1 VRRSTLIICAGGLVL
16 LVGAVLTVG
25 PWLEA
30 QRWQSSPAA
39 EQAER
44 NAAAPTTVPL
54 RAAPTLIARPTAQ
67 PTAAAAAA
75 PPAANPRV
83 LPTTV
88 PTPAPTVVADVSPP
102 IEAAP
107 PTPTLGPS
115 NLKLGEVA
123 FQFLDP
129 PQPGATALL
138 SLAIR
143 NPTDQPSGPVSLDL
157 PTAWLKGYSIEGVVP
172 LPVDGTLN
180 GQRVDQNLRFTV
192 DGPPPGDVAQV
203 AVYVVTTDEVIDA
216 PALRVVD
223 AEGREIGRAQ
233 PPTEAPRAPPGP
245 VYSIDIPSLH
255 LHTGVVQVDWE
266 PPLFV
271 VGQVRSSAHVTEGNS
286 VLIGHVRG
294 AAGYNVFDRL
304 DRVSM
309 GEHIVANSRGS
320 TYEFVVTQRE
330 VLPKDDTSPTMP
342 TESPRLT
349 LMTCAGEFNPLTGE
363 YPDRLWI
370 VAEPVDV
377 VAARS
382 KLEAAS
388 PVQPSATGGLG
399 NTDADLARAYG
410 GPIGESPE
418 NLTVYQR
425 NGVERRAQ
433 FVEASGQQ
441 RRATVVIERAR
452 ADASFSLDEARRR
465 ATALLPRDAETRSS
479 APDGN
484 GRFVVE
490 YFSSASLERTLPAEW
505 FTDRQVEPGDV
516 VAVYRRR
523 PDGRVSDVL
532 VGIGSDPSEL
542 LALLD

>member
-1 VRRSTLIICAGGLVL
+1 VRRSTLIICAGGLIL
-16 LVGAVLTVG
+16 LVGAALTLG

-30 QRWQSSPAA
+30 ERWQSSPAA
-39 EQAER
+39 VQAER

-54 RAAPTLIARPTAQ
+54 RAAPTLVVRPT
-67 PTAAAAAA
+67 A
-75 PPAANPRV
+75 PPAATAASLRASNPRV
-83 LPTTV
+83 LPTAA
-88 PTPAPTVVADVSPP
+88 PTPAPTVVPDVSPP

-115 NLKLGEVA
+115 RLRLGEVA

-138 SLAIR
+138 SLAIH
-143 NPTDQPSGPVSLDL
+143 NPTDQPGGAVSLDL
-157 PTAWLKGYSIEGVVP
+157 PQAWLKGYSIEGVVP

-180 GQRVDQNLRFTV
+180 GERVDQNLRFTV
-192 DGPPPGDVAQV
+192 DGPSPGEDAQV

-271 VGQVRSSAHVTEGNS
+271 VGQLRSSAHVTEGNS

-304 DRVSM
+304 DRVGM
-309 GEHIVANSRGS
+309 GERIVANSRGS

-330 VLPKDDTSPTMP
+330 VLPKDDTSPTLA
-342 TESPRLT
+342 TRTPRLT

-377 VAARS
+377 VDARANLPAA
-382 KLEAAS
+382 A
-388 PVQPSATGGLG
+388 PVQPSAVGGLG

-410 GPIGESPE
+410 APVGESPRK
-418 NLTVYQR
+418 LTVYRR
-425 NGVERRAQ
+425 NGVERQAQ
-433 FVEASGQQ
+433 YVDGAGKE
-441 RRATVVIERAR
+441 RRADVVVERSR
-452 ADASFSLDEARRR
+452 ADASFTLDEARRH
-465 ATALLPRDAETRSS
+465 ATALLPRDAVARSAS
-479 APDGN
+479 PEGN

-490 YFSSASLERTLPAEW
+490 YFTSESLEQTLPAES
-505 FTDRQVEPGDV
+505 FTEREGEPGDV

-523 PDGRVSDVL
+523 PDGRITDIL